1 MKFGKDIDVI
11 EQLKEVLKTS
21 DFIKTVQ
28 RVNQNLFSVND
39 PRDLTAKE
47 IKELEFQKNF
57 CKDWSLVKV
66 SEEFSSENI
75 INNTFLGKALIGN
88 LCGNIEVDGFH
99 HESGILNSVLYN
111 AQVGDN
117 CLIKNVQ
124 TVSDIAMEKSSAI
137 VNCLSV
143 VHGNQKTFGVGEELA
158 LAIEIGGREIRIF
171 PEINLDIAR
180 IICSSRNKPKLLKDY
195 SDLIDEYVSL
205 VTSDWSILCQ
215 GAKII
220 NSPKIKNVY
229 LSEYAFIDN
238 VLNVENTVLI
248 CSKDEPAEITDGA
261 YVSGSVVQ
269 WGCHIT
275 TGSVV
280 ENSILTEYSTVKRQG
295 MVFDS
300 LIGAN
305 TSIAEGEVS
314 SSLVGNFVGFHHQAL
329 LISAFW
335 PEGKG
340 NISYG
345 ANVGSNHTGKEPD
358 QEIWLGEGTFM
369 GLSVVIKFPTDFTQ
383 GPYSI
388 VSSGLTTLP
397 QKMEFPFALL
407 NSASRTFEDISPA
420 YNEILPA
427 WVLYSNYF
435 MIQRNE
441 KKFRERNKAKRIE
454 IKNDVIRPS
463 IVDKMIAAK
472 DRLSDVKE
480 IKEVYTDADIKGL
493 GKNYLMED
501 NRNRAIAAYNGITEY
516 FCYRELYRKIIEVD
530 DCLEVKNSSR
540 INFDIGSLEW
550 LHAKKIFEEQLCIK
564 NFSDEIIKNCL
575 HKLIE
580 MVEDI
585 ANQIHDAKKR
595 DDVRGKKIIRDYEFS
610 HCSAEDNDVVKSAF
624 DDLKEYKENITNYL
638 TPRER

>member
-11 EQLKEVLKTS
+11 EQLQEVLETS
-21 DFIKTVQ
+21 NFIKTVK
-28 RVNQNLFSVND
+28 RVNQNLFSVQG
-39 PRDLTAKE
+39 PRELRSDE
-47 IKELEFQKNF
+47 IKVLELQKNF

-66 SEEFSSENI
+66 SQDFSTKHI
-75 INNTFLGKALIGN
+75 INNTFLGNVLIGK
-88 LCGNIEVDGFH
+88 LSGNIEVDGFL
-99 HESGILNSVLYN
+99 HESGILNSVLYDV
-111 AQVGDN
+111 QIGDN
-117 CLIKNVQ
+117 CLVKNVQ
-124 TVSDIAMEKSSAI
+124 TVSDIAMESSSAI

-171 PEINLDIAR
+171 PEINLDVAR
-180 IICSSRNKPKLLKDY
+180 IICSSRDNLELLKQY

-205 VTSDWSILCQ
+205 ITSRWSILCK
-215 GAKII
+215 GSKII

-229 LSEYAFIDN
+229 LGEYAFIDN

-248 CSKDEPAEITDGA
+248 CSKDEPAKITNGA
-261 YVSGSVVQ
+261 FVSNSVVQ

-397 QKMEFPFALL
+397 QKMEFPFSLL
-407 NSASRTFEDISPA
+407 NSASHSYDDISPA
-420 YNEILPA
+420 FNEILPA

-454 IKNDVIRPS
+454 IKNDIIRPS
-463 IVDKMIAAK
+463 IVDKMISAK
-472 DRLSDVKE
+472 KRLMDIKKVKE
-480 IKEVYTDADIKGL
+480 IYTESDIKGL
-493 GKNYLMED
+493 GKNYLVEE
-501 NRNRAIAAYNGITEY
+501 NRNRAIAAYTGITDY
-516 FCYRELYRKIIEVD
+516 FCYRELYRKLIDIDKVASIKGIKKVD
-530 DCLEVKNSSR
+530 FNK
-540 INFDIGSLEW
+540 GSLEW
-550 LHAKKIFEEQLCIK
+550 LHAKKIFLEQLSI
-564 NFSDEIIKNCL
+564 DEFTVEVVKECFNN
-575 HKLIE
+575 LIG

-595 DDVRGKKIIRDYEFS
+595 DDVRGKKIIRDYEYS
-610 HCSAEDNDVVKSAF
+610 HCSADDNAVVKSAF
-624 DDLKEYKENITNYL
+624 EDLKEYRIKLGTFL
-638 TPRER
+638 K